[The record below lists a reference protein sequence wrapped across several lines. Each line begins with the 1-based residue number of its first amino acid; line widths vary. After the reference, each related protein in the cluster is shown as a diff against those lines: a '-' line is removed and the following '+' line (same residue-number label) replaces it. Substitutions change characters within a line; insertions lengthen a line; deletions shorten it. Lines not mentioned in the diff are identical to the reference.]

1 MEKSQYLI
9 ICGLVDLIEDN
20 IKNNIDL
27 ELVSDK
33 VGLSKFYLERMF
45 KSITG
50 KSLIAYI
57 RERKLSKSASDLLRT
72 NLRIIDI
79 ASDYH
84 YEQEQSYIRAFRQ
97 MFQITPYQFRK
108 QRKELEIATKLDMN
122 ILGNTGQGLV
132 VKPRMC
138 LKSEFYL
145 QGIVNEIVHSVNYDE
160 SICTANAKEWVNKY
174 LPTVSNSINKD
185 VYYGYVKYT
194 EHSEYSDYY
203 ATCVEIKERA
213 NVREP
218 MVQYTIPT
226 HEYAVFR
233 YIGFHSPYEITFKTL
248 YELYNAIDL
257 WIEKSSYRQAAQFHF
272 EKLDLSISSDDY
284 CELDIYYP
292 IIIR

>member
-1 MEKSQYLI
+1 
-9 ICGLVDLIEDN
+9 VAN
-20 IKNNIDL
+20 
-27 ELVSDK
+27 K
-33 VGLSKFYLERMF
+33 VGLSKFYLERIF

-57 RERKLSKSASDLLRT
+57 RERKLSESASDLIRT
-72 NLRIIDI
+72 NLRVIDI
-79 ASDYH
+79 ASEYQ

-97 MFQITPYQFRK
+97 MFHITPYQFRK
-108 QRKELEIATKLDMN
+108 QRKELPIAAKLDVN
-122 ILGNTGQGLV
+122 ILRNVGRGLI
-132 VKPRMC
+132 VKPKMC

-145 QGIVNEIVHSVNYDE
+145 QGMVEEIVHSVNYEE
-160 SICTANAKEWVNKY
+160 SICTTNAIEWMNKY
-174 LPTVSNSINKD
+174 LPTVPNSINVN
-185 VYYGYVKYT
+185 VYYGFVIYK

-203 ATCVEIKERA
+203 ATCVEVKDRT

-233 YIGFHSPYEITFKTL
+233 YIGFHSPYEITFKIL
-248 YELYNAIDL
+248 CNIYNAIDL

-272 EKLDLSISSDDY
+272 EKVDFSISSDDY

-292 IIIR
+292 MIMR

>member
-1 MEKSQYLI
+1 MVRSQYSI
-9 ICGLVDLIEDN
+9 ICGLIDLIEDN

-27 ELVSDK
+27 ELVADK
-33 VGLSKFYLERMF
+33 VGLSKFYLERIF

-50 KSLIAYI
+50 KSLIAYT
-57 RERKLSKSASDLLRT
+57 RERKLSESASDLLST
-72 NLRIIDI
+72 NLRVIDI
-79 ASDYH
+79 ASEYH
-84 YEQEQSYIRAFRQ
+84 YQQEQSYIRAFRQ
-97 MFQITPYQFRK
+97 MFHITPYQFRK
-108 QRKELEIATKLDMN
+108 QRTELQIATKLDVN
-122 ILGNTGQGLV
+122 ILRYAGQGLV

-138 LKSEFYL
+138 LKSEFHL

-160 SICTANAKEWVNKY
+160 SICTTNAMEWINKY

-185 VYYGYVKYT
+185 VYYGYVIYT
-194 EHSEYSDYY
+194 EHPEYSNYY
-203 ATCVEIKERA
+203 ATCVEIKKRA

-248 YELYNAIDL
+248 CEVYGATDL

-272 EKLDLSISSDDY
+272 EKLDFSISSDDY

-292 IIIR
+292 MIMK